1 MHRLKIIYIT
11 LLILVS
17 ALYSCNQKDKQEFNP
32 ELDPLI
38 SLTQPIILKPG
49 INQINLGNF
58 IENDKNIDSVFF
70 SEEGYTFDSNTKILE
85 ISHEFEQLPNISTI
99 DIAVNGNT
107 YSIVCLKSPKID
119 VNINYTPQS
128 DITINSVSIAG
139 DFNSW
144 NPNTHPLKFA
154 DGIWTTNLSL
164 DKGLYQYQLV
174 VDGKWQNNYPEGDT
188 VANGI
193 GGYNTVL
200 IAKNACSTNPLSLTT
215 IDHNED
221 EIIIGTNHIPNQ
233 LCILWQNQII
243 NTDLNKFKDNKYTIK
258 IPEKAK
264 DLDKSY
270 IRVYSSH
277 NTCLSNDLLIPLKNG
292 KVVTSTKELSRS
304 DKHLNIMY
312 FVLVDR
318 FFNGNEENDNPV
330 NDPRVHYK
338 SNYQGGDLHGIKQ
351 KLDEGYF
358 EDLGI
363 NCLWISP
370 IFQNP
375 QTAFQEFPEPRRYF
389 SGYHGYWPTS
399 STEIDRRFGD
409 DLTFTNLVNTA
420 HSKNMNVILDFVANH
435 VHQEHQLY
443 QDNKD
448 WATELHLDDGELNIR
463 IWDDQRLTTW
473 FDTFLPSWDFEN
485 PEVTDTISELAI
497 YWIKKF
503 DLDGFR
509 HDATKHIPEIFWETL
524 TKKLSQNFKNK
535 SIYQIGETFG
545 SRELIGNYV
554 GSDKLDGQFDFNLY
568 FDSRNCFADSLCNM
582 QNIAESLIA
591 SLSYYGYH
599 NLMGNITGNHD
610 LIRFI
615 SYADKSVFPGEDDK
629 EAGWSRDI
637 TVQNGTSYKKLTNLA
652 AFTLSIPG
660 VPCIYYGDEIGMPGV
675 GDPDNRR
682 MMNFDKLNENE
693 TKTFETFKKLI
704 DIRKNNI
711 EFIYGTTNIIDAG
724 NNTLVLKRQYFGHVS
739 YLIINQSGQET
750 CISINKNET
759 GDIASYTIHFDSE
772 INELNSSYQFMLAP
786 YSFEILTKK

>member
-17 ALYSCNQKDKQEFNP
+17 GFFSCNQNDKQEFNP

-49 INQINLGNF
+49 INQINIGNF
-58 IENDKNIDSVFF
+58 IEKDQDIDSVFF

-85 ISHEFEQLPNISTI
+85 ITHEFEQLPNISTI
-99 DIAVNGNT
+99 NIAVNKNT

-119 VNINYTPQS
+119 VNIKFTPQS

-144 NPNTHPLKFA
+144 NPDSHPLRFA

-215 IDHNED
+215 IDHSENQ
-221 EIIIGTNHIPNQ
+221 IIIGTNQIPEQ

-243 NTDLNKFKDNKYTIK
+243 KTDLNNFKDNKYTIK
-258 IPEKAK
+258 IPEMAK
-264 DLDKSY
+264 DLNKSY
-270 IRVYSSH
+270 IRVYSSD

-292 KVVTSTKELSRS
+292 KVITNTTELSRS

-318 FFNGNEENDNPV
+318 FFNGNTENDNPV
-330 NDPRVHYK
+330 NDPKVHYK
-338 SNYQGGDLHGIKQ
+338 ANYQGGDLQGIKQ
-351 KLDEGYF
+351 KLDDGYF

-389 SGYHGYWPTS
+389 SGYHGYWPIS
-399 STEIDRRFGD
+399 STEIDTRFGD
-409 DLTFTNLVNTA
+409 DQTFADLVNAA
-420 HSKNMNVILDFVANH
+420 HSKNMNIILDFVANH
-435 VHQEHQLY
+435 VHQEHPLY
-443 QDNKD
+443 QEHKD
-448 WATELHLDDGELNIR
+448 WATKLHLEDGRLNIR

-485 PEVTDTISELAI
+485 PQVTDTISELAL

-503 DLDGFR
+503 DIDGFR

-524 TKKLSQNFKNK
+524 TNKLGQNFKNK

-545 SRELIGNYV
+545 NRELIGNYV
-554 GSDKLDGQFDFNLY
+554 GTDKLDGQFDFNLY
-568 FDSRNCFADSLCNM
+568 FDARNCFADSLCNM

-615 SYADKSVFPGEDDK
+615 SFADKSVLPGEDDK
-629 EAGWSRDI
+629 EAGWNREI
-637 TVQNGTSYKKLTNLA
+637 MVKNETSYKKLTNLA

-682 MMNFDKLNENE
+682 MMNFDKLNTNE
-693 TKTFETFKKLI
+693 SKTLEIFKELI
-704 DIRKNNI
+704 EIRKSNI
-711 EFIYGTTNIIDAG
+711 EFIYGTTKIIDSG
-724 NNTLVLKRQYFGHVS
+724 SNTLILKRQYFNNVS
-739 YLIINQSGQET
+739 YLIINQSDKESG
-750 CISINKNET
+750 ISINKNET
-759 GDIASYTIHFDSE
+759 GDISNYTIQFGSSV
-772 INELNSSYQFMLAP
+772 NELNSNYQFMLAP